1 MEAFHAQKW
10 SARETPPTAASAS
23 SLEPI
28 RFQSRHSPLAT
39 RKTPTMSREKPNRQT
54 AMARGSAFDRRT
66 SGAAN
71 AIPKTKRRKTRTA
84 LLKLKKKK
92 DGWPGNRS
100 FFQRNF
106 SPLFVF

>member
-1 MEAFHAQKW
+1 MEASHAQKW
-10 SARETPPTAASAS
+10 SAREPPPTAASAS

-71 AIPKTKRRKTRTA
+71 AIPNSESARTQYG
-84 LLKLKKKK
+84 LLDMTKKKSR
-92 DGWPGNRS
+92 GAWHRLFFPENLSPS
-100 FFQRNF
+100 FGF
-106 SPLFVF
+106 